1 MKHLQLLSSR
11 SKKNPCFL
19 NNNDFFEYQTA
30 ELMWSHL
37 YMFSKNCSPELLKM
51 SVLLDLNY
59 FISCT
64 GQSESQ
70 SNAGGFDSGTFHLNL
85 DSMRAQVG
93 RQVSCSDR

>member
-1 MKHLQLLSSR
+1 
-11 SKKNPCFL
+11 
-19 NNNDFFEYQTA
+19 
-30 ELMWSHL
+30 
-37 YMFSKNCSPELLKM
+37 M